1 VVSNLFNLLQS
12 SSNILGGNFT
22 TFSQDIQGDVVG
34 DILINP
40 DAIMAG
46 GVTNATS
53 NTDLTVNEKGS
64 GLIANDVTLD
74 AQSGN
79 ASVTGNNTAG
89 DATTGNAD
97 AVANIVNAINS
108 YIGAGQGFLGMVNI
122 HGNLDGDILL
132 PPDVLEKLIASNGM
146 EIELSKNTNLSAD
159 ITSNQAIE
167 NDITTTAS
175 TGAANVS
182 DNTSAGSASTGDA
195 STKLTVLNLTGREVI
210 GENALLVF
218 VNVLGK
224 WVGLIVNAP
233 GATAGAYAN
242 GSANISDNTNVDIN
256 AEQNSK
262 IVNNVDVN
270 AASGDANVSGN
281 TSAGSAKTGDA
292 TASANI
298 SNISNSNFNLTK
310 WFGVLFINVFGSW
323 NGSFGVDT
331 AAGTLKQSLANMMGG
346 GNQQQA
352 VKDVKA
358 FKFVPGGVGS
368 NNKLSLASVNLEDGE
383 NGPTALFASA
393 EGVSAKPVAT
403 TNNDLAAQAKKAGI
417 SALGFQIAGGALAV
431 VLFGAERLLTVRGR
445 RQMA

>member
-1 VVSNLFNLLQS
+1 MLENTRWSINKISRSAVYLFVSIVIAVFMPLTALAEESTDTPPAEETTTQATEEETPAVEETPASQTTGPTEPTGPQQPTGPTGPIGPTTTPGPIQPNGAGSTTFVYNESTGKWENDYYIWDPVTKQTTPKTPQQYSYNPQTGRWDSKDWIYNPAINQYVENTPANRAAIEKLGPNSTNGLSVTDNASGAFNNFYDASISTRLFSGAYSGDANVSGNTIGGSAATGNALVVSNLFNLLQS

-210 GENALLVF
+210 GE
-218 VNVLGK
+218 LG
-224 WVGLIVNAP
+224 
-233 GATAGAYAN
+233 
-242 GSANISDNTNVDIN
+242 
-256 AEQNSK
+256 
-262 IVNNVDVN
+262 
-270 AASGDANVSGN
+270 
-281 TSAGSAKTGDA
+281 
-292 TASANI
+292 
-298 SNISNSNFNLTK
+298 
-310 WFGVLFINVFGSW
+310 
-323 NGSFGVDT
+323 
-331 AAGTLKQSLANMMGG
+331 
-346 GNQQQA
+346 
-352 VKDVKA
+352 
-358 FKFVPGGVGS
+358 
-368 NNKLSLASVNLEDGE
+368 
-383 NGPTALFASA
+383 
-393 EGVSAKPVAT
+393 
-403 TNNDLAAQAKKAGI
+403 
-417 SALGFQIAGGALAV
+417 
-431 VLFGAERLLTVRGR
+431 
-445 RQMA
+445 